1 MTRVQI
7 WFHFC
12 TDRSSLSFRERYI
25 DCLFNWLDWYCWQ
38 HRLRSRT
45 CVLRSHFLVSVTT
58 KTGIETLNIGLLMA
72 YSNNRHCITLSTL
85 GKIFSRRHVFFFFFL
100 YSFQNTGFWHFMQI
114 FSNRDNLHEMS
125 LCIKCQNLFPGKNK
139 KNISLVCRQLNLARK
154 W

>member
-7 WFHFC
+7 WFHFS

-85 GKIFSRRHVFFFFFL
+85 GKIFSSRHVNFFFYF
-100 YSFQNTGFWHFMQI
+100 FQNTGFWHFMQI
-114 FSNRDNLHEMS
+114 FSTGENLHEMS
-125 LCIKCQNLFPGKNK
+125 ICSKCQTCFLGK
-139 KNISLVCRQLNLARK
+139 IRQTYEFVVSWIWPENGK
-154 W
+154 G